1 MKMYQNLE
9 ELRKDFPKIADE
21 LAEEFDG
28 GEWTGQPIY
37 LYDDRSDFA
46 RHEIENGAYTGFV
59 LNSSPEEYGLPNPL
73 DYIDY
78 SALGDALAF
87 AWDES
92 LHLDTE
98 DGHVAEITL

>member
-1 MKMYQNLE
+1 MKMYQNLD
-9 ELRKDFPKIADE
+9 ELKKDFPKIADE
-21 LAEEFDG
+21 LVEEFDG
-28 GEWTGQPIY
+28 GEWTGQPIC

-59 LNSSPEEYGLPNPL
+59 L
-73 DYIDY
+73 
-78 SALGDALAF
+78 
-87 AWDES
+87 DES